1 MPGGAKSQSNIYM
14 TTPGVYRIGGL
25 LKGFMHVNV
34 GYGNSVFDFG
44 IKVNIIKEKL
54 RCLDSLYFLKK

>member
-1 MPGGAKSQSNIYM
+1 M
-14 TTPGVYRIGGL
+14 TTPGVYRRSIFKIGGL

-44 IKVNIIKEKL
+44 IKVNIIDVNAL
-54 RCLDSLYFLKK
+54 HSR